1 MIDLTKVQLNPI
13 PPPILELQKQN
24 VILEGKNRK
33 IEKIIIGGVMIGM
46 IVLIFYTIKD
56 ANARNEK

>member
-1 MIDLTKVQLNPI
+1 MIDITKVQLNPI

-33 IEKIIIGGVMIGM
+33 IEKIIIGGVLIGM

-56 ANARNEK
+56 ANTRNEK

>member
-1 MIDLTKVQLNPI
+1 MIDITKVQLNPI

-33 IEKIIIGGVMIGM
+33 IEKIIIGGVLIGM

-56 ANARNEK
+56 ANTRDEK

>member
-13 PPPILELQKQN
+13 PPPIVELQKQN

-33 IEKIIIGGVMIGM
+33 IEKIIIGGVLFGM

-56 ANARNEK
+56 ANTRNEK

>member
-1 MIDLTKVQLNPI
+1 MIDITKVQLNPI

-33 IEKIIIGGVMIGM
+33 IEKIIIGGVLIGM

>member
-1 MIDLTKVQLNPI
+1 MIDISKVQLNPI

-33 IEKIIIGGVMIGM
+33 IEKIIIGGVLIGM

>member
-13 PPPILELQKQN
+13 PPPIVELQKQN

-33 IEKIIIGGVMIGM
+33 IEKIIIGGVLFGM

-56 ANARNEK
+56 ANTRNEE

>member
-1 MIDLTKVQLNPI
+1 MIDITKVQLNPI

-24 VILEGKNRK
+24 VLLEGKNRK
-33 IEKIIIGGVMIGM
+33 IEKIIIGGVLIGM